1 MKSVSRHAPPLL
13 LALLALVL
21 IGVVAGVAQS
31 PEEARREIR
40 IVAGLAA
47 NTTLSAGEV
56 YRIVEEVARC
66 APLELRLDLEYS
78 MDYLRQGYALP
89 GFIYTKI
96 LSRPELL
103 GGCNASTVYQFILV
117 MASHRVGDF
126 FIPSNLDLARGLAMR
141 LVTWNTSIAEGL
153 AERVESVEAW
163 AAIAALG
170 FTSRVDPRY
179 WDLVADNREALCYA
193 LSVATW
199 EALRAATRSRV
210 VEPLQPG
217 NHPLSTVTREHGW
230 LRLVCEA
237 GYSRLYLLLHPLAAK
252 LLTVEEG
259 SPRSINSLL
268 VDNLALL
275 ASSAKPLTLYLDDRL
290 AKMPL
295 VYADTV
301 NPRTPDEY
309 EALCEDAYL
318 TLYAGAPGPLGDWAL
333 LCSRDPLLAPMAP
346 APFANTTLEAWGTW
360 GHTVYTRL
368 VDPQTLRRLRDE
380 TGMDTWRA
388 LRLCSTLA
396 NLHNVTLAGLVAR
409 LAAIRGYD
417 GMPLLDTIAVRVCG
431 YRLLRGMGIPIDPDT
446 LYAPPTEPL
455 YAWVTG
461 YLPGLSPPKPSPL
474 LRDAL
479 LAWRLAVKENL
490 TGIARSLERIA
501 ASLALGDTNSTL
513 RYSAALAALT
523 SDPRVSELLARDAG
537 LARLVA
543 RLAALTRNATGL
555 AIDAEKAAR
564 IFSGVTGVPLEAALA
579 AVTGDIPGLAEEAA
593 RGALKPEQAARIV
606 ETLEVPPSVARRVS
620 RLIEE
625 VARGD
630 EKAYVKLLELAR
642 RLNPPRQPGLPR
654 LPPPALP
661 AAQAPPP
668 HLLAL
673 AAVLAGTAFYAARR
687 LGLREKLGLAARLA
701 TALRERDPLRR
712 NMRLV
717 LALIA
722 VRYRAQRRPWETIRE
737 YASRLPSD
745 ARAALEEAIP
755 VYEEARYAGRRVDK
769 ALEALKRVARRLG
782 LPWTGGWSKRRSY

>member
-1 MKSVSRHAPPLL
+1 MRRVTRSLL
-13 LALLALVL
+13 LLLVL
-21 IGVVAGVAQS
+21 STVASAVMLASAQS

-47 NTTLSAGEV
+47 NTTLSAREV

-96 LSRPELL
+96 LSRPGLL
-103 GGCNASTVYQFILV
+103 GGCNASTLYQFILV

-153 AERVESVEAW
+153 AERVKSVEAW

-179 WDLVADNREALCYA
+179 WDLVASNREALCYA
-193 LSVATW
+193 LSVATLD
-199 EALRAATRSRV
+199 ALRAAEESRV
-210 VEPLQPG
+210 AEPLQPG
-217 NHPLSTVTREHGW
+217 NHPLSAVTRERGW

-237 GYSRLYLLLHPLAAK
+237 GYSRLYLLLHPLAAT
-252 LLTVEEG
+252 LLTIKTG
-259 SPRSINSLL
+259 SPRHVNSLL
-268 VDNLALL
+268 IDNLALL
-275 ASSAKPLTLYLDDRL
+275 ASEAKPLTLYLDERL

-295 VYADTV
+295 VYADTA

-318 TLYAGAPGPLGDWAL
+318 TLYAGAPGPLGDWAI

-346 APFANTTLEAWGTW
+346 SPYANITLEAWAAW

-368 VDPQTLRRLRDE
+368 LDPQTLNRLHSE
-380 TGMDTWRA
+380 TGMGTWRA

-396 NLHNVTLAGLVAR
+396 NLHNATLAGLVAR
-409 LAAIRGYD
+409 LAGIRSYD
-417 GMPLLDTIAVRVCG
+417 GMPVLDVIAVRVCG
-431 YRLLRGMGIPIDPDT
+431 YRLLRGMGIPLDPDT

-461 YLPGLSPPKPSPL
+461 YLPGLAPPKPSPL

-490 TGIARSLERIA
+490 TGIARSLERLA

-523 SDPRVSELLARDAG
+523 ADPRVSELLARDAG

-543 RLAALTRNATGL
+543 RLAALTSNATGL
-555 AIDAEKAAR
+555 AVDAEKAAG
-564 IFSGVTGVPLEAALA
+564 IFSRITGVPLEAALA

-593 RGALKPEQAARIV
+593 KGALKPEQAARIV

-620 RLIEE
+620 RLIEK

-630 EKAYVKLLELAR
+630 EKAYVKLLELAK
-642 RLNPPRQPGLPR
+642 RLSPARQPALPR
-654 LPPPALP
+654 LPPPNLP
-661 AAQAPPP
+661 AAPTPPP
-668 HLLAL
+668 PLLAL
-673 AAVLAGTAFYAARR
+673 TAALAGAALYAARR
-687 LGLREKLGLAARLA
+687 LGFREKLGLAAGLA
-701 TALRERDPLRR
+701 AALRERDPLRR
-712 NMRLV
+712 NMRLI
-717 LALIA
+717 LALLTI
-722 VRYRAQRRPWETIRE
+722 RYRVQRRPWETIRE
-737 YASRLPSD
+737 YASRLPPD
-745 ARAALEEAIP
+745 ARGALEEAIP
-755 VYEEARYAGRRVDK
+755 LYEEARYAGRHVDK
-769 ALEALKRVARRLG
+769 ALRVLRRIARRLG
-782 LPWTGGWSKRRSY
+782 LPWTGDWSRRRSS